1 LIKALVFDFDG
12 LILDTES
19 AEYASWCEIFAE
31 HGRELRLEEWSV
43 GIGTQK
49 GFDPYGHLEA
59 LIGRPVVRD
68 EIHPRMRARLLDL
81 VAQEVVKPG
90 VVSYLDDAARLD
102 LKIGLASSAD
112 RDWVTGHLSR
122 LGLLDRFHTI
132 QCWGEGLR
140 PKPAP
145 DLYLAAV
152 KALGVEPREAI
163 ALEDSPN
170 GLAAA
175 RAAGLYCVAVPSGP
189 TKALDFSQADL
200 ILPSLADLPLEEVL
214 ARANARSH

>member
-1 LIKALVFDFDG
+1 MIKALVFDFDG

-31 HGRELRLEEWSV
+31 HGRELRLEQWSA

-90 VVSYLDDAARLD
+90 VVAYLDDAARLD
-102 LKIGLASSAD
+102 LRIGLASSAD
-112 RDWVTGHLSR
+112 RDWVTGHLTR

-132 QCWGEGLR
+132 QCWAEGKR

-145 DLYLAAV
+145 DLDLAAV
-152 KALGVEPREAI
+152 EALGVSPHEAI

-170 GLAAA
+170 GVAAA
-175 RAAGLYCVAVPSGP
+175 KVAGLYCVAVPSGP
-189 TKALDFSQADL
+189 TAALDFSRADRV
-200 ILPSLADLPLEEVL
+200 ISSLADTPLSAVL
-214 ARANARSH
+214 AGAIS